1 MPKTLIDLKPKSIL
15 DGQIGQFCKVVY
27 GGDSDF

>member
-15 DGQIGQFCKVVY
+15 GSQIGQFPKVMY
-27 GGDSDF
+27 GGDSDI

>member
-15 DGQIGQFCKVVY
+15 GSQIGQFLKVMN
-27 GGDSDF
+27 GDDSDI